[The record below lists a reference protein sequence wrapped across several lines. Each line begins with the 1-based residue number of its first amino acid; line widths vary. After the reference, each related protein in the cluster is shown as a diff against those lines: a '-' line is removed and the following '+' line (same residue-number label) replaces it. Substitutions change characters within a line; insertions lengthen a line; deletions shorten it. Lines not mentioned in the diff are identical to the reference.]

1 MLMFSSAVVGTAVA
15 GHKVGRTGVVGTVV
29 GTVHTVV
36 DTVVGTAHTVVD
48 IDTGA
53 EAQPAVPPCCYCY
66 CYWCL
71 KRGHRKI
78 LSWRPCLMTMTM
90 MIQTLILASVQQPR
104 RRRQQQ

>member
-36 DTVVGTAHTVVD
+36 D

-53 EAQPAVPPCCYCY
+53 EAQPAVPPCCYCYCY

-90 MIQTLILASVQQPR
+90 MIQTLILASIQQPR
-104 RRRQQQ
+104 RRQQQQ